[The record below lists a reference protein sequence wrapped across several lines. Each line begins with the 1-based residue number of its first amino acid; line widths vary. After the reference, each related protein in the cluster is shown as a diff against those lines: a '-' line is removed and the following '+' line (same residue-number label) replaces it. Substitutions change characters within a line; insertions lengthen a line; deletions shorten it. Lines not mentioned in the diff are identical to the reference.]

1 VIVNTSNVDYAIINA
16 GTPASFTLPS
26 GTNRYVLFMI
36 GLGGDGSSYY
46 PNTVTIAG
54 TVATMIV
61 QTAPDLGQAAAMWGA
76 NIPDSVEA
84 GASTITVDGTGFQR
98 CFIAVFTGVSRDP
111 VVDSDAFRNGSSSS
125 DGDTLT
131 VDCVGGGW
139 VHDIV
144 FVYTEAA
151 KTAGANQTVIYN
163 STNSGVGVSYK
174 SGLAHGTTSM
184 AWTWTDARS
193 AHAVVSLRPY
203 RPTGGVVIF

>member
-1 VIVNTSNVDYAIINA
+1 MIVNTSNVNFVL
-16 GTPASFTLPS
+16 TPNFTLPA
-26 GTNRYVLFMI
+26 GTNRYVLFM
-36 GLGGDGSSYY
+36 LASADF
-46 PNTVTIAG
+46 PNIVTIAG

-61 QTAPDLGQAAAMWGA
+61 QIGADEAAAMWGA
-76 NIPDSVEA
+76 NIPDSTAA
-84 GASTITVDGTGFQR
+84 GNYTITFDETCSVR
-98 CFIAVFTGVSRDP
+98 KFIAVFTGVSRDP
-111 VVDSDAFRNGSSSS
+111 VVDSAAFKSNDSSR

-144 FVYTEAA
+144 FADAA

-163 STNSGVGVSYK
+163 STDNGVGVSYK

-203 RPTGGVVIF
+203 RSTGGAIIF

>member
-1 VIVNTSNVDYAIINA
+1 MRT
-16 GTPASFTLPS
+16 FTLPA
-26 GTNRYVLFMI
+26 GNNRYVLFMI
-36 GLGGDGSSYY
+36 GWYADEYSYY
-46 PNTVTIAG
+46 PNIVTIAG

-61 QTAPDLGQAAAMWGA
+61 QTGAGATQAAAMWGA
-76 NIPDSVEA
+76 NIPDSTAA
-84 GASTITVDGTGFQR
+84 GDYTISVDGTSFQR
-98 CFIAVFTGVSRDP
+98 KFIAVFTGVSRDP
-111 VVDSDAFRNGSSSS
+111 VVDSAAFKSNDSSR

-144 FVYTEAA
+144 FTEAA
-151 KTAGANQTVIYN
+151 KTSGANQAVIYN
-163 STNSGVGVSYK
+163 TIDRPGVSYK

-203 RPTGGVVIF
+203 RPTGGAVIF

>member
-1 VIVNTSNVDYAIINA
+1 MIVNTSNVDYAIINA

-111 VVDSDAFRNGSSSS
+111 VVDSDAFRNGVSTS
-125 DGDTLT
+125 DGDSLT
-131 VDCVGGGW
+131 VDCVGNGW

-144 FVYTEAA
+144 YTGAA
-151 KTAGANQTVIYN
+151 KTAGGGQNVVYN
-163 STNSGVGVSYK
+163 TTGRAGVSYK